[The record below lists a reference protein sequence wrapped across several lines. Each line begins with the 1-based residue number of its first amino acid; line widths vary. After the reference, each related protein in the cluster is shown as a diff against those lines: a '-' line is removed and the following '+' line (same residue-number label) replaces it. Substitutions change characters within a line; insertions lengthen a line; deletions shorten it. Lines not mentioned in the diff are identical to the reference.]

1 MNINRYRFIFQK
13 EKISFNLPHPEWFD
27 KTLPNIFRSLK
38 NSSALLLLMWHIAMA
53 HLVLCRNLHGKF
65 QIYVTSLQVKRWK
78 ATTYPWHNSSV
89 QPISYQIFLRCTTSF
104 FRYLRNAME
113 CASAINFHGRSWA
126 IYNYLT
132 SGTDWPYRSIH
143 RGHISGASK
152 NAHKLTVHRSVLH
165 NPVRRHD
172 ILRQNVRLLRR
183 EDVHARR
190 EERVRGAGPTVPL
203 HLGQHHSLPD
213 RPIFQLRWVPV

>member
-1 MNINRYRFIFQK
+1 MITNNNVWYAISCHYYQLIVYACNFISFLILMNINRYRFIFQK

-104 FRYLRNAME
+104 FSE
-113 CASAINFHGRSWA
+113 
-126 IYNYLT
+126 
-132 SGTDWPYRSIH
+132 
-143 RGHISGASK
+143 ISETLWS
-152 NAHKLTVHRSVLH
+152 VH
-165 NPVRRHD
+165 
-172 ILRQNVRLLRR
+172 Q
-183 EDVHARR
+183 
-190 EERVRGAGPTVPL
+190 
-203 HLGQHHSLPD
+203 LPWSFLSY
-213 RPIFQLRWVPV
+213 I